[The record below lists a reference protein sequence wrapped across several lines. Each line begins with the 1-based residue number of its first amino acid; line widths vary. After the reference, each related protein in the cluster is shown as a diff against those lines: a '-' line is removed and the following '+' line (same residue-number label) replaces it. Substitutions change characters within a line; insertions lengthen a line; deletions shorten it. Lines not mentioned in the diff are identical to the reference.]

1 MPSSA
6 QRIGSSRYLRS
17 VLAAA
22 ASTTGVDGDDLRAKA
37 DARIAKDPAWA
48 VGLRPMLLEIRG
60 MPGPKRAEAYAK
72 LVAAI
77 EAP

>member
-1 MPSSA
+1 
-6 QRIGSSRYLRS
+6 

-22 ASTTGVDGDDLRAKA
+22 AAKTGANGDDLRAKA
-37 DARIAKDPAWA
+37 DAKIAKDPAWA
-48 VGLRPMLLEIRG
+48 TGLRPMLLEIRG

-72 LVAAI
+72 VVAAI